1 MPRSRRRAQADSVA
15 AIERVSATIVRI
27 SEIATSIAAAVAQ
40 QGTASQEIS
49 RNIAQAAGGTTQ
61 VATSI
66 VKVDRRA
73 AETAASNQM
82 LTSARDLARDGEH
95 LKSEVQRIMERVR
108 MA

>member
-1 MPRSRRRAQADSVA
+1 MASVG
-15 AIERVSATIVRI
+15 RGHRTGQRHLVR
-27 SEIATSIAAAVAQ
+27 SEIAASIAAAVAQ

-73 AETAASNQM
+73 AETESASNQM

>member
-1 MPRSRRRAQADSVA
+1 MHGLSVA
-15 AIERVSATIVRI
+15 AIERVSATIVR
-27 SEIATSIAAAVAQ
+27 SEIAASIAAAVAQ

-73 AETAASNQM
+73 AETESVSNQM
-82 LTSARDLARDGEH
+82 LTSARHLARDWICRDYRH
-95 LKSEVQRIMERVR
+95 
-108 MA
+108 AAH